1 MPAITP
7 ESINMWVSLVATLI
21 NMGIATEQQIA
32 AAIKANS
39 GPSDT
44 DADVMARTAS
54 MIQAV
59 RLQLAEIR
67 ARAVAEANRT
77 E

>member
-7 ESINMWVSLVATLI
+7 ENISMWASLVATLI
-21 NMGIATEQQIA
+21 NLGIATEQQIA
-32 AAIKANS
+32 AAIKANA

-44 DADVMARTAS
+44 DPEVMAQTAS
-54 MIQAV
+54 MMQAI